1 MSKQYT
7 IDYLIQKRKQ
17 LWINKHNLELDKQ
30 FTTLAALEIIKN
42 NALKNEIISNPEK
55 LIELCFLIVNKDK
68 NTVPYFF
75 NVVQKDFIKKLN
87 KAINDYNKGLITDIS
102 LIILKGRQQ
111 GFTTLVTAYQL
122 SCTILNRNFEGYTL
136 ADVNDNAES
145 IFQNKAKFMYNQL
158 PYNLKPTEKYNT
170 KRQLIFEKLNSSW
183 SIDSATENVG
193 RSKTINFF
201 HGSECAFWKHGI
213 AKTQAGLGEA
223 LTKNAIKIYES
234 TANGFNDFRTMWKD
248 NECINCFYPW
258 WLTDEYKTNF
268 ENEEIK
274 NKFLNDINTKK
285 DWIYERLNW
294 LKNAKQLLDTQLYWY
309 FNKYNKYI
317 DKQLIKQE
325 YPCSEDEAFL
335 SSGDCYFDK
344 EIVIN
349 RMLKLENIKPLKI
362 GYFSYEFKNNK
373 ISNISWVDDI
383 KGYIKIYEDVKIG
396 HPYVLGGDTAG
407 EGSDNFTG
415 QVIDNSN
422 GHQIATLKRTF
433 DEDEYARQMY
443 CLGKYYNWALIGI
456 ENNYSTYPT
465 KKLKEYNYPNIYIR
479 EIEDNISDKIQD
491 KYGFVTNKATRPI
504 ILGILREV
512 FRDNIEWIN
521 DVDTLKEAL
530 TFIKNEK
537 GRPEAQSGEHDDL
550 IMGIAITYYIRIQ
563 QRYTILAENKED
575 VIKVPI
581 ELQDDVEDEEELIR
595 W

>member
-1 MSKQYT
+1 MKKKYT
-7 IDYLIQKRKQ
+7 ADYLIEKRKH
-17 LWINKHNLELDKQ
+17 LWINHRSLEKDKQ
-30 FTTLAALEIIKN
+30 FTSLVALEICN
-42 NALKNEIISNPEK
+42 DNDLKKEIINNPEK
-55 LIELCFLIVNKDK
+55 LIELCFVIVDKDK

-75 NVVQKDFIKKLN
+75 NEVQVDFVKKLN
-87 KAINDYNKGLITDIS
+87 KAIDDYNKGLITDIS
-102 LIILKGRQQ
+102 LLILKGRQQ
-111 GFTTLVTAYQL
+111 GFTTFVTAYQL
-122 SCTILNRNFEGYTL
+122 SCTILNKNFEGYTL
-136 ADVNDNAES
+136 ADINDNAES
-145 IFQNKAKFMYNQL
+145 IFQNKAKFMYNHL

-234 TANGFNDFRTMWKD
+234 TANGFNDFRTMWKS
-248 NECINCFYPW
+248 NENINCFYPW
-258 WLTDEYKTNF
+258 WLTYEYKTNF
-268 ENEEIK
+268 ESEKIK
-274 NKFLNDINTKK
+274 NDFLNNINKK
-285 DWIYERLNW
+285 SDWIYNRLKW
-294 LKNAKQLLDTQLYWY
+294 LMNDKKLLDTQLYWY

-317 DKQLIKQE
+317 DKELIKQE

-335 SSGDCYFDK
+335 SSGNCYFDK

-349 RMLKLENIKPLKI
+349 RLMKLENMKPLKI
-362 GYFSYEFKNNK
+362 GYFSYKFKNNK
-373 ISNISWVDDI
+373 ISNIIWVDDE
-383 KGYIKIYEDVKIG
+383 KGYIKIYEDFKNG

-422 GHQIATLKRTF
+422 GYQVATLKRTF
-433 DEDEYARQMY
+433 DEDEYARQIY
-443 CLGKYYNWALIGI
+443 CLGMYYNEALIGI

-479 EIEDNISDKIQD
+479 ESEDNIADKIQD

-504 ILGILREV
+504 ILGILKEV
-512 FRDNIEWIN
+512 FRDNIDWIN
-521 DVDTLKEAL
+521 DIDTLKEGS

-537 GRPEAQSGEHDDL
+537 GRAEAQSGEHDDL
-550 IMGIAITYYIRIQ
+550 IMGLAITYYIRTQ
-563 QRYTILAENKED
+563 QRYTILIENKED
-575 VIKVPI
+575 NIKIPV
-581 ELQDDVEDEEELIR
+581 ELQDEGKIEEELIG